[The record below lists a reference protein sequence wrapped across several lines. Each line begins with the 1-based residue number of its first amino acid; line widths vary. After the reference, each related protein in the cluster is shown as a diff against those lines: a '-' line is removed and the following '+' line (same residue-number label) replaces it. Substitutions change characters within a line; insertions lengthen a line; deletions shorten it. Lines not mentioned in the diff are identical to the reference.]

1 MLVDPSGLNPL
12 TERIIMCAFRV
23 HSELGPGLL
32 ERPYKLALARE
43 LLAEGLAY
51 QLDAPLK
58 TTYKGDSLGNSYFM
72 DVVVENT
79 VIIEVKAVTLSHPVF
94 RAQLVTYLRLTG
106 LPVGLLMNFNVQRM
120 RDGISRVLNNQP
132 APTRNEPE
140 PKKEEEPY

>member
-1 MLVDPSGLNPL
+1 MLVDPAGLNPL
-12 TERIIMCAFRV
+12 TERVIKCAFRV

-32 ERPYKLALARE
+32 EKPYKLALARE

-51 QLDAPLK
+51 QLDVPLK
-58 TTYKGDSLGNSYFM
+58 TTYKGDTLGNSYFM

-79 VIIEVKAVTLSHPVF
+79 VVIEVKAVTRSHPVF

-120 RDGISRVLNNQP
+120 RDGISRVLNNK
-132 APTRNEPE
+132 PE
-140 PKKEEEPY
+140 AREDKEPY